1 MIKTISSEKP
11 IWWTSKITQLLELSE
26 VHRNS
31 IIYNVDTINENIDRL
46 GQLDSIDGLFY
57 AMKANY
63 SDDILKTVVKKNI
76 GFECVSPGEVQYLI
90 NLFPNIDPARIL
102 FTPNF
107 SPKEDYIFALER
119 NLVVTVDSLYPL
131 KAWPD
136 IFMGKKIM
144 ARIDLD
150 VGDGHH
156 EHVNTG
162 GDSSKFGIP
171 LIQISE
177 LKHLAKANNITI
189 GGLHTHSGSGIKNAS
204 NWIDVASKLVEIAS
218 NMPLVKII
226 NLGGGIPIRERL
238 DDNSFDFK
246 QLNTLLLE
254 LKIKHPRF
262 KFWLEPGRYI
272 IGEAGVILTKV
283 TQLKE
288 KGKNYYIGVGVGMN
302 TLIRPALYGAFHE
315 IVNLSRYGLPN
326 TQSVTIV
333 GPVCESG
340 DKLGINRKFP
350 LTIEGD
356 TILIGNT
363 GAYVKSMASNYNLRE
378 IPKEIMI

>member
-76 GFECVSPGEVQYLI
+76 GFECVSPGEVQHLI
-90 NLFPNIDPARIL
+90 NLFPNIDPGRIL

>member
-90 NLFPNIDPARIL
+90 NLFPNIDPGRIL

>member
-218 NMPLVKII
+218 NMKII

>member
-1 MIKTISSEKP
+1 MKP
-11 IWWTSKITQLLELSE
+11 IWRTSKITQLLKLSD
-26 VHRNS
+26 VHGNS

-46 GQLDSIDGLFY
+46 NQLDSIEGLFY

-63 SDDILKTVVKKNI
+63 STDILKAVMKKNI
-76 GFECVSPGEVQYLI
+76 GFECVSPGEVQFLI

-119 NLVVTVDSLYPL
+119 NLVVTVDSIYPL

-136 IFMGKKIM
+136 IFMGRKIM

-171 LIQISE
+171 LNQISE
-177 LKHLAKANNITI
+177 LKHLAKVNNITI
-189 GGLHTHSGSGIKNAS
+189 EGLHTHSGSGIKNAS

-226 NLGGGIPIRERL
+226 NLGGGIPIREKL
-238 DDNSFDFK
+238 DDSSFDFK
-246 QLNTLLLE
+246 ELNTLLLD
-254 LKIKHPRF
+254 LKIKHPNF

-272 IGEAGVILTKV
+272 VGEAGAILTKV

-288 KGKNYYIGVGVGMN
+288 NGKNYYIGVEVVMN

-326 TQSVTIV
+326 TQNVTIV

-350 LTIEGD
+350 LPMEGD

-378 IPKEIMI
+378 VPQEIMF

>member
-315 IVNLSRYGLPN
+315 IINLSRYGLPN

>member
-288 KGKNYYIGVGVGMN
+288 KGKNYYIGVEVGMN

>member
-1 MIKTISSEKP
+1 MIRTISSEKP
-11 IWWTSKITQLLELSE
+11 IWWTSKITQLLKLSD
-26 VHRNS
+26 VHGNS

-46 GQLDSIDGLFY
+46 NQLDSIEGLFY

-63 SDDILKTVVKKNI
+63 SNDILKAVMKKNI
-76 GFECVSPGEVQYLI
+76 GFECVSPGEVQFLI

-119 NLVVTVDSLYPL
+119 NLVVTVDSIYPL

-136 IFMGKKIM
+136 IFMGRKIM

-171 LIQISE
+171 LNQISE
-177 LKHLAKANNITI
+177 LKHLAKVNNITI
-189 GGLHTHSGSGIKNAS
+189 EGLHTHSGSGIKNAS

-226 NLGGGIPIRERL
+226 NLGGGIPIREKL
-238 DDNSFDFK
+238 DDSSFDFK
-246 QLNTLLLE
+246 ELNTLLLD
-254 LKIKHPRF
+254 LKIKHPNF

-272 IGEAGVILTKV
+272 VGEAGAILTKV

-288 KGKNYYIGVGVGMN
+288 KGKNYYIGVEVGMN

-326 TQSVTIV
+326 TQNVTIV

-350 LTIEGD
+350 LTMEGD

-378 IPKEIMI
+378 VPQEIMI

>member
-1 MIKTISSEKP
+1 MIKSISSEKP
-11 IWWTSKITQLLELSE
+11 IWLTSKITQLLELSE

-238 DDNSFDFK
+238 DDNSFDFM

>member
-171 LIQISE
+171 LNQISE

-315 IVNLSRYGLPN
+315 IINLSRYGLPN